1 MNDNL
6 LLQNSVR
13 KIAKTTG
20 VELHYEVEPDNK
32 IVSLFLE
39 KCVLSTGEY
48 QSYSWT
54 VIVSG
59 GVVVDERKELMAEGT
74 TATMGE
80 VYEGVLDVLAVLRE
94 MYGWRM
100 DRWELMRLDVA
111 EFLGQPT
118 KINLN

>member
-6 LLQNSVR
+6 LLQHSVR

-20 VELHYEVEPDNK
+20 VELHYEVEPEGM

-48 QSYSWT
+48 ASYAWT
-54 VIVSG
+54 VIVSRG
-59 GVVVDERKELMAEGT
+59 AVVSDRRELMAEGT

-80 VYEGVLDVLAVLRE
+80 IYEGVLDVLAVLRE
-94 MYGWRM
+94 TYGWRM
-100 DRWELMRLDVA
+100 DRWELMRLDIA

>member
-6 LLQNSVR
+6 LLQHSVR
-13 KIAKTTG
+13 KIGRTTG

-39 KCVLSTGEY
+39 KCVLSSEHPIY
-48 QSYSWT
+48 NWT

-59 GVVVDERKELMAEGT
+59 GAVVEDRKELLAEGT
-74 TATMGE
+74 TSTMGE
-80 VYEGVLDVLAVLRE
+80 IYEGVLDVLAFLRE
-94 MYGWRM
+94 QYGWRM
-100 DRWELMRLDVA
+100 DRWELMRLDIS